1 MNVGNQFSHLFTFS
15 LLTFFSLP
23 FTFYLKPFMPPT
35 NSSTIRVL
43 KILLH
48 AGFFVS
54 GIATVLIGQVLPILA
69 QKFDLNDEQSGNFFP
84 AQFAGSLIGT
94 FLTNWFGK
102 RNKFLT
108 ASWLG
113 CFLMAIGIL
122 MLNVNNLELCLI
134 GFFINGLGIGLTLP
148 SINMLIL
155 ELNPLRSAAAL
166 SVVNFFWGVGA
177 IISQPFI
184 DFFARG
190 TNIFVPTLVLSIVLL
205 VIGISLVLMPKG
217 IEQKPIESEEN
228 TEDFSIPIW
237 THPIAWAI
245 AAFNFIHV
253 GFESAMGGWLKTY
266 TQRIEDNAAIN
277 FLPPIFLYFVFFVVG
292 RGVAPIFFRFLN
304 ENKMLFL
311 SLLMILLGMVILL
324 SARNVW
330 LLSVG
335 ASIAGFGTSSVFP
348 TNMSRFTKTFGAS
361 ASRRATP
368 FFICGTLGAAFTTW
382 FIGFISNRYEN
393 DLRSGMFILLGSIL
407 VLIVLQ
413 TGLGFQKRLR

>member
-1 MNVGNQFSHLFTFS
+1 MN
-15 LLTFFSLP
+15 
-23 FTFYLKPFMPPT
+23 PT
-35 NSSTIRVL
+35 NSSTLRIL

-54 GIATVLIGQVLPILA
+54 GIATVIIGQLLPILK
-69 QKFDLNDEQSGNFFP
+69 QKFDLNDGQLGNFFP

-108 ASWLG
+108 ASLLG

-122 MLNVNNLELCLI
+122 MLNLGSLEFCLV
-134 GFFINGLGIGLTLP
+134 GFFVNGLGIGLTLP

-155 ELNPLRSAAAL
+155 ELNPTRAAAAL
-166 SVVNFFWGVGA
+166 SILNFFWGVGA
-177 IISQPFI
+177 IVSQPFV

-190 TNIFVPTLVLSIVLL
+190 TNIFTPTVVLSIALL
-205 VIGISLVLMPKG
+205 VIGISLFRMPKG
-217 IEQKPIESEEN
+217 IEQKPADDDEN
-228 TEDFSIPIW
+228 TEDFNVPIW
-237 THPIAWAI
+237 TNPIAWAI

-266 TQRIEDNAAIN
+266 TQRIETDVIN
-277 FLPPIFLYFVFFVVG
+277 FLPPITLFFVFFVVG
-292 RGVAPIFFRFLN
+292 RGVAPLFFKFLN
-304 ENKMLFL
+304 ENKMLIL
-311 SLLMILLGMVILL
+311 SLLTVLLGMGILL
-324 SARNVW
+324 SAQTVW
-330 LLSVG
+330 LLSIG

-382 FIGFISNRYEN
+382 FIGFISNRNAN
-393 DLRSGMFILLGSIL
+393 DLRSGMFILLGSVL
-407 VLIVLQ
+407 VLILLQ
-413 TGLGFQKRLR
+413 TGLSFQKRLR

>member
-1 MNVGNQFSHLFTFS
+1 
-15 LLTFFSLP
+15 
-23 FTFYLKPFMPPT
+23 MPPQ
-35 NSSTIRVL
+35 NSNQIRIL

-54 GIATVLIGQVLPILA
+54 GIATVLIGQILPILA
-69 QKFDLNDEQSGNFFP
+69 NKFSLNDEQAGNFFP
-84 AQFAGSLIGT
+84 AQFSGSLIGT

-108 ASWLG
+108 ASLLG

-122 MLNVNNLELCLI
+122 MLNLGSLEFCLL
-134 GFFINGLGIGLTLP
+134 GFFVNGLGIGLTLP

-155 ELNPLRSAAAL
+155 ELNPLRAAAAL

-177 IISQPFI
+177 IISQPFV
-184 DFFARG
+184 DFLARG
-190 TNIFVPTLVLSIVLL
+190 TNIFAPTLVLSIVLFI
-205 VIGISLVLMPKG
+205 IGISLALMPKG
-217 IEQKPIESEEN
+217 IEQKPVAADQDKN
-228 TEDFSIPIW
+228 NFSIPIW
-237 THPIAWAI
+237 TNPVAWAI

-253 GFESAMGGWLKTY
+253 GFESAMGGWLKIY
-266 TQRIEDNAAIN
+266 TQRIEDGAAIN
-277 FLPPIFLYFVFFVVG
+277 FLPPIFLFFVFFVVG
-292 RGVAPIFFRFLN
+292 RGIAPVFFRFLN
-304 ENKMLFL
+304 ENRVLFL
-311 SLLMILLGMVILL
+311 SLLTILFGMGILL
-324 SARNVW
+324 SAKNIW

-382 FIGFISNRYEN
+382 FIGFISSRYEN

-407 VLIVLQ
+407 VLIFLQ
-413 TGLGFQKRLR
+413 IILQFRIKTEKLSTP

>member
-1 MNVGNQFSHLFTFS
+1 
-15 LLTFFSLP
+15 
-23 FTFYLKPFMPPT
+23 MPSQDSNT
-35 NSSTIRVL
+35 VRVL

-54 GIATVLIGQVLPILA
+54 GIATVIIGQVLPILA
-69 QKFDLNDEQSGNFFP
+69 QKFSLNDEQSGNFFP
-84 AQFAGSLIGT
+84 VQFAGSIIGT

-108 ASWLG
+108 ASLLG
-113 CFLMAIGIL
+113 CFLMASGIL
-122 MLNVNNLELCLI
+122 MLNVNSLEFCLF

-155 ELNPLRSAAAL
+155 ELNPLQAAAAL

-177 IISQPFI
+177 IISQPFV
-184 DFFARG
+184 DFFAQG
-190 TNIFVPTLVLSIVLL
+190 TNIFAPTLILSITLFA
-205 VIGISLVLMPKG
+205 IGISLVFMPRG
-217 IEQKPIESEEN
+217 LEQKPVASDEN
-228 TEDFSIPIW
+228 TADFSIPIW

-266 TQRIEDNAAIN
+266 TSRIETDAATN
-277 FLPPIFLYFVFFVVG
+277 LLSPIFLFFVFFVVG

-304 ENKMLFL
+304 ENKVLIL
-311 SLLMILLGMVILL
+311 SLLTILLGMGILL
-324 SARNVW
+324 SAKNIW

-335 ASIAGFGTSSVFP
+335 ASIAGFGTSSIFP

-382 FIGFISNRYEN
+382 FIGFISNRYDN
-393 DLRSGMFILLGSIL
+393 DLRSGMFILLGS
-407 VLIVLQ
+407 VFFLIVLQ
-413 TGLGFQKRLR
+413 IGLSFQKRLR

>member
-1 MNVGNQFSHLFTFS
+1 
-15 LLTFFSLP
+15 
-23 FTFYLKPFMPPT
+23 MPPT
-35 NSSTIRVL
+35 NSSTLRVL

-54 GIATVLIGQVLPILA
+54 GIATVIIGQLLPILK
-69 QKFDLNDEQSGNFFP
+69 QKFELNDEQLGNFFP

-108 ASWLG
+108 ASLLG
-113 CFLMAIGIL
+113 SFLMGIGIL
-122 MLNVNNLELCLI
+122 ILNFGSLEFCLF

-155 ELNPLRSAAAL
+155 ELNPTRPAAAL
-166 SVVNFFWGVGA
+166 SVLNFFWGVGA
-177 IISQPFI
+177 ITSQPFV
-184 DFFARG
+184 DFFAHG
-190 TNIFVPTLVLSIVLL
+190 TNIFAPTVSLSIALFVICLSLL
-205 VIGISLVLMPKG
+205 LLPKG
-217 IEQKPIESEEN
+217 IEQKPAAGDEN
-228 TEDFSIPIW
+228 TEDFSMPIW

-266 TQRIEDNAAIN
+266 TQRIDTDVTNL
-277 FLPPIFLYFVFFVVG
+277 LPPIFLFFVFFVVG
-292 RGVAPIFFRFLN
+292 RGVAPVFFRFLN
-304 ENKMLFL
+304 ENRMLIL
-311 SLLMILLGMVILL
+311 SLLTVLLGMGILL
-324 SARNVW
+324 SAKSVW
-330 LLSVG
+330 LLSIG
-335 ASIAGFGTSSVFP
+335 ASIAGFGTSSIFP
-348 TNMSRFTKTFGAS
+348 TNMSRFTKTFGPS

-382 FIGFISNRYEN
+382 FIGFISNQYKN

-413 TGLGFQKRLR
+413 TALSFQKRLR